1 MFKFVSGF
9 IDQWA
14 GVIANFDLDSS
25 LFKLKMQNVLSH
37 TSSVVTA
44 VTCADQFSPV
54 WHSSGLNLPRGACS
68 IQRQSV
74 RPSRMAIWLL
84 GIGNTLL
91 YCHIAT
97 LLSCWH
103 IRCLSAPAGI
113 LLIISKGM
121 HCTMQSAP
129 GNSPSLETNPLV
141 ISLQGDRQHES
152 DYSLLVNSHI
162 VLLSLCSNGQNK
174 FVFFFS

>member
-54 WHSSGLNLPRGACS
+54 
-68 IQRQSV
+68 
-74 RPSRMAIWLL
+74 
-84 GIGNTLL
+84 
-91 YCHIAT
+91 
-97 LLSCWH
+97 
-103 IRCLSAPAGI
+103 
-113 LLIISKGM
+113 
-121 HCTMQSAP
+121 
-129 GNSPSLETNPLV
+129 
-141 ISLQGDRQHES
+141 
-152 DYSLLVNSHI
+152 
-162 VLLSLCSNGQNK
+162 
-174 FVFFFS
+174 